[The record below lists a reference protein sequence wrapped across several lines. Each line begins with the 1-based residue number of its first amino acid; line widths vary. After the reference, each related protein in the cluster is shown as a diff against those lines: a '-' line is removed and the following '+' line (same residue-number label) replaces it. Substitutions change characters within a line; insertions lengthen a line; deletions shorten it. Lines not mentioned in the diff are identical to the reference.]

1 MMGFMT
7 LVMSIFS
14 IVPMAISLSNR
25 HYLARV
31 VVYMLKRYGR
41 PSGEDEQDSDQV
53 SVCRTNMGGWVD
65 INFFA
70 VSIFVLVS
78 IYYHFLLVVD
88 SYSRLVLKAMS
99 HIGIILSLHPRR
111 HLNPWSS
118 GGRSLRC

>member
-25 HYLARV
+25 DYLARV

-53 SVCRTNMGGWVD
+53 SLCRTNEMSKLNLGGYK
-65 INFFA
+65 
-70 VSIFVLVS
+70 FVCSHYLRTCF
-78 IYYHFLLVVD
+78 YLLPFPI
-88 SYSRLVLKAMS
+88 
-99 HIGIILSLHPRR
+99 IGSCLLIAIVNLS
-111 HLNPWSS
+111 
-118 GGRSLRC
+118 

>member
-53 SVCRTNMGGWVD
+53 SLCRTNEMLKL
-65 INFFA
+65 NLSA
-70 VSIFVLVS
+70 LTIFVLVS

-88 SYSRLVLKAMS
+88 SYSRLVLNPMS